1 MNISTI
7 RKTGLILLFFI
18 SLSCNKEVVNVYEID
33 RVDLYGSA
41 SEKKN
46 LKNDEQFIAILFR
59 DLFNESIGS
68 DEMEVLFGTYASVGD
83 KPLII
88 DEIIKSLLSQP
99 EVEIATMAE
108 MRNDPDGFV
117 NDVFERFLIRKP
129 TAQELW
135 FLETQIAQNPD
146 LKPVDIYYALLT
158 SQEYRY
164 YWYYEEERFFK
175 ANGLSGS
182 RGLFHAL
189 HPSKRTIICAHRIP
203 KSEPRCFLSFQW
215 WRAQFGKCT

>member
-164 YWYYEEERFFK
+164 Y
-175 ANGLSGS
+175 
-182 RGLFHAL
+182 
-189 HPSKRTIICAHRIP
+189 
-203 KSEPRCFLSFQW
+203 
-215 WRAQFGKCT
+215 

>member
-7 RKTGLILLFFI
+7 RKIGFSLLFLI

-46 LKNDEQFIAILFR
+46 LKNDEQFIAILYR

-68 DEMEVLFGTYASVGD
+68 DEMEVLFATYASVGD

-88 DEIIKSLLSQP
+88 DEIIKSLLSQS

-108 MRNDPDGFV
+108 MRDDPDGFI

-129 TAQELW
+129 TAQEAW

-146 LKPVDIYYALLT
+146 LKPVDVYYALLT

-164 YWYYEEERFFK
+164 Y
-175 ANGLSGS
+175 
-182 RGLFHAL
+182 
-189 HPSKRTIICAHRIP
+189 
-203 KSEPRCFLSFQW
+203 
-215 WRAQFGKCT
+215 